1 MKKNLFYLFALICSM
16 SLFTACSDDDDPD
29 YSKVIE
35 EEIAG
40 NYKGTLD
47 IKLDGTTIASSLPKN
62 ITISKAG
69 NSAINLLLADF
80 TLMTMDLGDIELK
93 NCQLSQKDNSYSFT
107 GTQSLSIDQYQ
118 LTADVKAAG
127 TIEDGKI
134 TVLLDIAA
142 KLNGASQKVQVT
154 YTGTKLTGSE
164 SSEAKITA
172 FTFDSKFVTE
182 QPVINEEEGTIIF
195 KVDEKATAADL
206 SALVPVITISEG
218 AVVTPGSGEAKDFS
232 NGNRVAYTV
241 LSEDY
246 SQTKTY
252 TAFVAG
258 TQKVKEY
265 SFDEWSKDTSNSEEH
280 LQFPVIG
287 TDYRNQLWTSCN
299 QAVMLINSLGMLGGI
314 TYTGDYPV
322 RPTDDAI
329 SGKAILMESVFT
341 TGGAIFGTPVPKVTA
356 ATVFTGTF
364 NAMAAVTE
372 GDAMLST
379 KFGVMFSDK
388 PLEVKGSFK
397 YTAGTPFYNKEGVE
411 IDKKDECAL
420 SAVLYEVED
429 EKETLHGGNIYTA
442 GNIVASAIFYSGD
455 QKEYTPFSLKLIYH
469 KEYDA
474 TKKYKFAVIFSASKD
489 GAAYE
494 AAVGSKL
501 LVDNVSIICE

>member
-1 MKKNLFYLFALICSM
+1 M
-16 SLFTACSDDDDPD
+16 
-29 YSKVIE
+29 
-35 EEIAG
+35 
-40 NYKGTLD
+40 
-47 IKLDGTTIASSLPKN
+47 
-62 ITISKAG
+62 
-69 NSAINLLLADF
+69 
-80 TLMTMDLGDIELK
+80 
-93 NCQLSQKDNSYSFT
+93 
-107 GTQSLSIDQYQ
+107 
-118 LTADVKAAG
+118 
-127 TIEDGKI
+127 
-134 TVLLDIAA
+134 
-142 KLNGASQKVQVT
+142 T

-265 SFDEWSKDTSNSEEH
+265 SFDEWTKDTSNTEEA

-287 TDYRNQLWTSCN
+287 TDYKNQLWASCN
-299 QAVMLINSLGMLGGI
+299 AAVMMIKAWGNLPGLGSGI
-314 TYTGDYPV
+314 IYTGDYPV
-322 RPTDDAI
+322 RSTDDAI
-329 SGKAILMESVFT
+329 SGKAVLMESVFT
-341 TGGAIFGTPVPKVTA
+341 TGGTIMQQPVPKVTA
-356 ATVFTGTF
+356 ATAFLGNF
-364 NAMAAVTE
+364 NSFAALGGAMKSTE
-372 GDAMLST
+372 
-379 KFGVMFSDK
+379 FGIMFSDK

-397 YTAGTPFYNKEGVE
+397 YTSGTPFYNKEGAEV
-411 IDKKDECAL
+411 DKKDECAI
-420 SAVLYEVED
+420 SAVLYEVEN
-429 EKETLHGGNIYTA
+429 EKETLNGENIYTA
-442 GNIVASAIFYSGD
+442 KNIVASAMFNSGD
-455 QKEYTPFSLKLIYH
+455 QKEYTPFSLKLTYR

>member
-16 SLFTACSDDDDPD
+16 SLFTACSDDDPD

-265 SFDEWSKDTSNSEEH
+265 SFDEWSKDTSNSEEA

-287 TDYRNQLWTSCN
+287 TDYKNQLWASCN
-299 QAVMLINSLGMLGGI
+299 QAVMLIKSMGALGGI

-322 RPTDDAI
+322 RPTDDAV

-341 TGGAIFGTPVPKVTA
+341 TGGNIFGTPVPKVTA
-356 ATVFTGTF
+356 ATVFLGKF
-364 NAMAAVTE
+364 KAMAAMGGNAMKSTE
-372 GDAMLST
+372 
-379 KFGVMFSDK
+379 FGIMFSDK

-397 YTAGTPFYNKEGVE
+397 YTSGTPFYNKEGAEV
-411 IDKKDECAL
+411 DKKDECAI
-420 SAVLYEVED
+420 SAVLYEVQ
-429 EKETLHGGNIYTA
+429 KETETLNGENIYTA

-455 QKEYTPFSLKLIYH
+455 QQEYTPFSLKLIYH